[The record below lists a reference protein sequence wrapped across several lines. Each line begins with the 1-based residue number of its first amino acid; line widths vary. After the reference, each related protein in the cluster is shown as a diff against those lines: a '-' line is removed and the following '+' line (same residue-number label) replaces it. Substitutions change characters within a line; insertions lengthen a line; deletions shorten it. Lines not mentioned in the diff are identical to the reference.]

1 MMTETRN
8 RSHWTRS
15 LRFRLTLW
23 YTGVLAALLLLAS
36 VLLYSGVSH
45 TLKAETDAFLTSQA
59 RSIAAADPAEADDL
73 AEAITEKPGSAR
85 SILNGPLL
93 FDVVYTRLVSR
104 TTNHSVAISPN
115 LTVQPALLAA
125 LDPVISLS
133 TAKKGQFSFAGPDE
147 ERQMRVLT
155 TPVHLGKVEGWL
167 QVAVPW
173 DHNSDVLERLAALL
187 FLGVPAIILLAG
199 FGGWVLVGRTLQ
211 PIGRIVAEAERLDA
225 NALPEALLPL
235 AAESDTEIGHLVIT
249 LNRMT
254 TRLRRAFEVQRQF
267 AESQQRFAADAS
279 HELRTPL
286 TILRGEMELAL
297 SRPREA
303 VVYQAT
309 LASAVEEIDRM
320 SRIVAGLG
328 FLAREDA
335 GEMSP
340 APPVQFVD
348 MQQLC
353 TFVGEELAAQ
363 AASREISLKIVATAP
378 IFVAGDPD
386 QLHLL
391 LRNLGDNA
399 LKYTAPGGSV
409 TLTLAPAAGLGMSAS
424 AVITVTDTGIGI
436 AGEDLPFVFDRFW
449 RADRAR
455 SSEGSGLGLAISK
468 RIAEAHGGTLT
479 VESTLGSGTTFTL
492 GLPSTNSPRRKLPE
506 AQK

>member
-1 MMTETRN
+1 MKIEPQN

-36 VLLYSGVSH
+36 ALLYGGVSH
-45 TLKAETDAFLTSQA
+45 TLRAETDAFLASHA

-73 AEAITEKPGSAR
+73 VEAISEKPGSSR
-85 SILNGPLL
+85 STLNGPLL

-104 TTNHSVAISPN
+104 TTKQSVAISPN
-115 LTVQPALLAA
+115 LTTQPALLTA
-125 LDPVISLS
+125 LDPLLSLPA
-133 TAKKGQFSFAGPDE
+133 AKQGQFSFAGPDE

-155 TPVHLGKVEGWL
+155 TPVHLGTVDGWL

-199 FGGWVLVGRTLQ
+199 IGGWVLVGRTLQ

-235 AAESDTEIGHLVIT
+235 AAESDTEIGHLVTT

-303 VVYQAT
+303 AVYQAT
-309 LASAVEEIDRM
+309 LTSAVEEIDRM

-340 APPVQFVD
+340 APPAQLVD
-348 MQQLC
+348 LRQLC
-353 TFVGEELAAQ
+353 TFVGEELAAK
-363 AASREISLKIVATAP
+363 AAQKEISLKIVAKATA
-378 IFVAGDPD
+378 FVSGDPD
-386 QLHLL
+386 QLQLL

-409 TLTLAPAAGLGMSAS
+409 TLTLAPTSGLGATAS
-424 AVITVTDTGIGI
+424 ALITVTDTGIGI
-436 AGEDLPFVFDRFW
+436 AEEDLPFVFDRFW

-455 SSEGSGLGLAISK
+455 TSEGSGLGLAISK

-479 VESTLGSGTTFTL
+479 VESTLGRGTTFTL
-492 GLPSTNSPRRKLPE
+492 ELPGANSPRRKQTE
-506 AQK
+506 AQM

>member
-1 MMTETRN
+1 MNTDTSGK
-8 RSHWTRS
+8 SHWTRS

-36 VLLYSGVSH
+36 ALLYGGVSH
-45 TLKAETDAFLTSQA
+45 TLRAETDAFLTSEA
-59 RSIAAADPAEADDL
+59 RSIAASDPTEADDL
-73 AEAITEKPGSAR
+73 VEAIAEKPGTSR
-85 SILNGPLL
+85 STPDGPLL
-93 FDVVYTRLVSR
+93 FDVVYTRLVSPATKR
-104 TTNHSVAISPN
+104 PLAVSPN
-115 LTVQPALLAA
+115 LSTHPALVAA
-125 LDPVISLS
+125 LDPLLTLPASKS
-133 TAKKGQFSFAGPDE
+133 GQFSFAGPDE

-155 TPVHLGKVEGWL
+155 TPVRLGKVNGWL

-187 FLGVPAIILLAG
+187 FLGVPTIILLAG
-199 FGGWVLVGRTLQ
+199 TGGWVLVGRTLQ

-225 NALPEALLPL
+225 DSFPEALLPQ
-235 AAESDTEIGHLVIT
+235 AAESDTEIGHLVTT

-254 TRLRRAFEVQRQF
+254 TRLRRAFDVQRKF

-297 SRPREA
+297 SRPRESA
-303 VVYQAT
+303 VYQAT
-309 LASAVEEIDRM
+309 LSSAVEEIDRM

-340 APPVQFVD
+340 TPSPQAVD
-348 MQQLC
+348 LRQLC
-353 TFVGEELAAQ
+353 QSVFDALAAK
-363 AASREISLKIVATAP
+363 AAHKTIDFEIVATGP
-378 IFVAGDPD
+378 VFVSGDPD

-399 LKYTAPGGSV
+399 LKYTSPGGGI
-409 TLTLAPAAGLGMSAS
+409 TLALTLD

-436 AGEDLPFVFDRFW
+436 AAADLPQVFDRFW

-455 SSEGSGLGLAISK
+455 TSEGSGLGLAISK
-468 RIAEAHGGTLT
+468 RIAESHGGTLT
-479 VESTLGSGTTFTL
+479 VSSREGCGTTFTL
-492 GLPSTNSPRRKLPE
+492 TLPRIDPPKMGMIEKL
-506 AQK
+506 

>member
-1 MMTETRN
+1 MTTDTKN
-8 RSHWTRS
+8 KSHWTRS

-36 VLLYSGVSH
+36 ALLYEGVSH
-45 TLKAETDAFLTSQA
+45 TLRAETEAFLTSVAQ
-59 RSIAAADPAEADDL
+59 SIAASDSTEADDL
-73 AEAITEKPGSAR
+73 VEAIAEKPGTSR
-85 SILNGPLL
+85 STPDGPLL

-104 TTNHSVAISPN
+104 ATKKSLAVSPN
-115 LTVQPALLAA
+115 LNTRPALVTA
-125 LDPVISLS
+125 LDPLLSLS
-133 TAKKGQFSFAGPDE
+133 ALKSGQFSFAGPDE
-147 ERQMRVLT
+147 ERRMRVLT
-155 TPVHLGKVEGWL
+155 TPVRLGKAAGWL

-173 DHNSDVLERLAALL
+173 DHNSDVLERLTALL

-199 FGGWVLVGRTLQ
+199 TGGWVLVGRTLQ
-211 PIGRIVAEAERLDA
+211 PISRIVAEAERLDA
-225 NALPEALLPL
+225 DSFPEALLPQ
-235 AAESDTEIGHLVIT
+235 AAESDTEIGHLVTT

-254 TRLRRAFEVQRQF
+254 TRLRRAFDVQRKF

-303 VVYQAT
+303 AVYQAT

-340 APPVQFVD
+340 APPLQPVDLRRLCEFVR
-348 MQQLC
+348 
-353 TFVGEELAAQ
+353 EELAAK
-363 AASREISLKIVATAP
+363 AAFKKIDLKIITTDTV
-378 IFVAGDPD
+378 FVFGDPD

-399 LKYTAPGGSV
+399 LKYTPPGGCV
-409 TLTLAPAAGLGMSAS
+409 TLTLTPD
-424 AVITVTDTGIGI
+424 AVVTVTDTGIGI
-436 AGEDLPFVFDRFW
+436 AARDLSQVFDRFW

-455 SSEGSGLGLAISK
+455 TSEGSGLGLAISK
-468 RIAEAHGGTLT
+468 QIAEIHGGTLT
-479 VESTLGSGTTFTL
+479 VESILGHGTTFRL
-492 GLPSTNSPRRKLPE
+492 SLPCNKPLKMGIT
-506 AQK
+506 QKQ